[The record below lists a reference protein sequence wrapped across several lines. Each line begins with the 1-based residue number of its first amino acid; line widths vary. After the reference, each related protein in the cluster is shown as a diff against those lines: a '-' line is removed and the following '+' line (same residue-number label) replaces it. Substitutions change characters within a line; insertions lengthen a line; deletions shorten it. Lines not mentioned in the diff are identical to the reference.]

1 MDRRRILLVAAVLVA
16 AMGAVLVF
24 LYVQGADSRAEERFD
39 TVDVLKANAVIE
51 AGETIE
57 DAQAAGKLTLAAV
70 AQDELL
76 NGYQTDTST
85 IAGTKAMQT
94 IYPGEQIVSD
104 KFGAGVA
111 ASSALQIPDDKLAIS
126 VNLTDPSRVAGFV
139 NPGSEVAIFVS
150 GTLEGLTTEGDDA
163 SVPITRLLLPRVT
176 VLGVGNTTP
185 ISTTTTDESGASTT
199 EQLPRT
205 LLTISVNQRDAEK
218 VLYAAANG
226 ELAFGL
232 LTEGSTVSPGPAMT
246 VNELFQ

>member
-16 AMGAVLVF
+16 ALGAVMVF

-39 TVDVLKANAVIE
+39 TVEVLKATAIIE
-51 AGETIE
+51 PGETIE
-57 DAQAAGKLTLAAV
+57 DAQAAGKLAIAEVT
-70 AQDELL
+70 QDQLL
-76 NGYQTDTST
+76 NGYQTNTDG

-104 KFGAGVA
+104 KFGAGVIS
-111 ASSALQIPDDKLAIS
+111 SSALPIPDDKIAIS

-139 NPGSEVAIFVS
+139 NPGSEVAIFLT
-150 GTLEGLTTEGDDA
+150 GTDETDGTA
-163 SVPITRLLLPRVT
+163 YSRLLLPRVS

-185 ISTTTTDESGASTT
+185 VSTTTTDETGASTT

-205 LLTISVNQRDAEK
+205 LLTISVDQRQAEK
-218 VLYAAANG
+218 VLYAQGNG

-232 LTEGSTVSPGPAMT
+232 LTDTSLVNPGEPMT
-246 VNELFQ
+246 FDLLFK

>member
-16 AMGAVLVF
+16 ALGAVMVF

-39 TVDVLKANAVIE
+39 TVEVLKATAIIE
-51 AGETIE
+51 PGETIE
-57 DAQAAGKLTLAAV
+57 DAQAAGKLAIAEVT
-70 AQDELL
+70 QDQLL
-76 NGYQTDTST
+76 NGYQTNTDG

-104 KFGAGVA
+104 KFGAGVT
-111 ASSALQIPDDKLAIS
+111 ASSALPIPDDKIAIS

-139 NPGSEVAIFVS
+139 NPGSEVAIFLT
-150 GTLEGLTTEGDDA
+150 GTDETDGSA
-163 SVPITRLLLPRVT
+163 YSRLLLPRVS

-185 ISTTTTDESGASTT
+185 VSTTTTDESGASTT

-205 LLTISVNQRDAEK
+205 LLTISVDQRQAEK
-218 VLYAAANG
+218 VLYAQGNG

-232 LTEGSTVSPGPAMT
+232 LTESSLVSPGDPMT
-246 VNELFQ
+246 FDLLFK